1 MTDPEQYLKQ
11 TESAVVKLFE
21 GIDSYFKVL
30 KKSPPIIYFGDAED
44 NDARQ
49 NWLYKNKVKIKSSLK
64 SQREFSAE
72 SFALAIMCGS
82 LLQIAAMGI
91 KLFSKNKNISEDIPE
106 NVRSLIKPKS
116 NPVRFCTG
124 RLVDK
129 LPIGLI
135 IYAGR
140 NQYNHMHEVKLRE
153 PNKIIFNHLAEHYD
167 DDTKESFRDPAF
179 DLDNRQLINFSSNIT
194 ALLGWRNYESYYSD
208 MKSLI
213 VRDVLNQEITASE
226 EQKLDPAVECFQR
239 GWDDAMNGRTHP
251 ISELWDGIDVD

>member
-1 MTDPEQYLKQ
+1 MTDPEEYLKK

-21 GIDSYFKVL
+21 GIDSYLKIPKVL
-30 KKSPPIIYFGDAED
+30 IYMGDAED
-44 NDARQ
+44 ENTRQ
-49 NWLYKNKVKIKSSLK
+49 YWQNKNRVSIQSSLE
-64 SQREFSAE
+64 SQREFFAE
-72 SFALAIMCGS
+72 SFALATMCGS

-91 KLFSKNKNISEDIPE
+91 LLFSENKNIPE
-106 NVRSLIKPKS
+106 ELPEKVRSSKNL
-116 NPVRFCTG
+116 PVKFCIG
-124 RLVDK
+124 RLVSR

-167 DDTKESFRDPAF
+167 DDTKESFRDPSF

-208 MKSLI
+208 MKLLI

-239 GWDDAMNGRTHP
+239 GWDDAMNGRTYP